1 MNVLSYA
8 ELHRKGDEYHSN
20 YIPRSNDNE
29 DTLKAAAISNFNKKG
44 VLKRQKKRDLERF
57 RILKAEKNQESTEMG
72 VKNPNCNSFS

>member
-44 VLKRQKKRDLERF
+44 VLKRQKKRDSERF
-57 RILKAEKNQESTEMG
+57 RILKAKKTPGKYTNGRQEP
-72 VKNPNCNSFS
+72 KL